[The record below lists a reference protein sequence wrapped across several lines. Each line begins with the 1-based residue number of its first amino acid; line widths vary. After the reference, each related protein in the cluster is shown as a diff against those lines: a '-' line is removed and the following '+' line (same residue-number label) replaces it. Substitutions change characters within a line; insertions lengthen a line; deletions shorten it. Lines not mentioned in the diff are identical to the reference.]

1 VLPGGAFREVT
12 LEIFDDKG
20 ARVRRYSSAD
30 APPAIDPAKLRT
42 APEWFVT
49 PSTLSTAP
57 GMHRF
62 VWPLRFA
69 APTALTNGRG
79 IYADGVWAP
88 PGNYKVA
95 LSVDGRKL
103 VQPLTI
109 VPDPRVNLPA
119 SAYEEQVALATQ
131 VVDTWAGVDG
141 ALDEAD
147 TLIKTLA
154 ERRKSSSGAAA
165 TAIDAL
171 RARAIELS
179 DIVPAKNPVNV
190 WWLAPKRTNSLR
202 FLDGALERL
211 ATAVDGADAAPT
223 PDARAG
229 YAKLR
234 PAAEAAVR
242 EWTAF
247 KAKELAEL
255 NERLKAMGQAVITVP

>member
-1 VLPGGAFREVT
+1 LVTYCATAIPVQLVVPAGAVRERPAGFTGTPMPKDEPMASNPPVGAYIDYVLPGGAFREVT

-171 RARAIELS
+171 RDDRAEIATTFDDLIKKGEAR
-179 DIVPAKNPVNV
+179 
-190 WWLAPKRTNSLR
+190 
-202 FLDGALERL
+202 
-211 ATAVDGADAAPT
+211 
-223 PDARAG
+223 
-229 YAKLR
+229 
-234 PAAEAAVR
+234 
-242 EWTAF
+242 
-247 KAKELAEL
+247 
-255 NERLKAMGQAVITVP
+255 